1 MPDKDITFK
10 ASTNGLVIILN
21 DKDNFEDLCEKIE
34 EKFLSAGKFFKGAE
48 LVVKYRGRDLNA
60 DEEKVLLQV
69 VEKSSGAKINTLE
82 KDNTVKA
89 DSKPA
94 ARKKVQIKKH
104 MYFQGIEEGQ
114 TKFYRGTVRS
124 GQLLEFPGNVVVLGD
139 VNPGAEI
146 RAAGNVV
153 VTGTLRGVVHAG
165 CDGNR
170 KAVISAYNLQPTQLR
185 IADVIARPPDGKKSN
200 KNPVPEIA
208 YVNDGVVY
216 IEKQCHK

>member
-146 RAAGNVV
+146 RAAEMS
-153 VTGTLRGVVHAG
+153 L
-165 CDGNR
+165 
-170 KAVISAYNLQPTQLR
+170 
-185 IADVIARPPDGKKSN
+185 
-200 KNPVPEIA
+200 
-208 YVNDGVVY
+208 
-216 IEKQCHK
+216 